1 MSKAGWSWA
10 VLQRARTDI
19 KKPIEKIEVY
29 RGDHAR
35 VKGGNRQKQGDPAD
49 HFEVRKQNAWWM
61 LILSTMS
68 TGSLLSWTIRIST
81 KDLTN
86 R

>member
-29 RGDHAR
+29 RADHSR
-35 VKGGNRQKQGDPAD
+35 VKSGNPQKQDDPLTT
-49 HFEVRKQNAWWM
+49 FEVCKQNARWM
-61 LILSTMS
+61 IILGTMS
-68 TGSLLSWTIRIST
+68 TGPAIIMEHPY
-81 KDLTN
+81 
-86 R
+86 

>member
-1 MSKAGWSWA
+1 

-35 VKGGNRQKQGDPAD
+35 AKGGNRQKQGDPTT
-49 HFEVRKQNAWWM
+49 FEVCKQNAWWM
-61 LILSTMS
+61 LILRDEHRPAIIMEHSY
-68 TGSLLSWTIRIST
+68 
-81 KDLTN
+81 
-86 R
+86 